1 MENHTQNMVE
11 TLSQDPFLE
20 NHKVEHIYVSIV
32 KGFVQFIYVCLYLA
46 AHHLLLTPIKFFNK
60 QKKVWN

>member
-1 MENHTQNMVE
+1 MVE
-11 TLSQDPFLE
+11 TLSPDPFLE

-32 KGFVQFIYVCLYLA
+32 KDFVQFIYVCLYLA

-60 QKKVWN
+60 